1 MTAVSM
7 ITTTAITIYFDQ
19 LHRAKLSWH
28 VVARLPTR
36 EAPVPLCTSGL
47 CAACHALPKS
57 RKGSPLGN
65 LVQEGTSE
73 GRERAGGA
81 GSDERGRTRGN
92 LTRHREVP
100 QLLRADGAFS

>member
-1 MTAVSM
+1 MTAVVIM
-7 ITTTAITIYFDQ
+7 ATTAITLYFDQ
-19 LHRAKLSWH
+19 LQRACLSWH

-73 GRERAGGA
+73 GRQRAGGA

-92 LTRHREVP
+92 HTRHREVP